1 MARYKLVK
9 TEREVQSETGKR
21 AEDERPK
28 GVFYSISY
36 HVQLEKGRSENMWV
50 KSWRGRQNEKPE
62 WEKTLRER
70 DTVHEKTENK
80 RDEEG
85 RLCDFSSLRS
95 SLLNRRKKG
104 TICTRHKGHLRS
116 LLRPSRT
123 SLLFVLIVHEQ
134 GIVLQDQGLEKI
146 SSNSLI
152 VTRNTL

>member
-1 MARYKLVK
+1 MNRGSLQERSAKWDGEAGRRWK
-9 TEREVQSETGKR
+9 TK
-21 AEDERPK
+21 A
-28 GVFYSISY
+28 VFYSISY
-36 HVQLEKGRSENMWV
+36 HVQLKKGRSENMWV
-50 KSWRGRQNEKPE
+50 KSWSERQNEKSE
-62 WEKTLRER
+62 WEKTLREK

-104 TICTRHKGHLRS
+104 TICTHHKGHLCS

-123 SLLFVLIVHEQ
+123 PLLFVLIVHEQ

-146 SSNSLI
+146 SSNSFI